1 MSRFLV
7 VIMSIIALVSV
18 AKITPAQQIEQ
29 TPSQQSAN
37 SESVATNS
45 PYRVGTITG
54 IVSGEYGSILFIE
67 LADKT
72 KLRFHHPSN
81 SLTRGEQVLVYQKE
95 GKHFLIEASDPRR

>member
-7 VIMSIIALVSV
+7 GIMSIIALVSV

-37 SESVATNS
+37 SESVARNS

-72 KLRFHHPSN
+72 KLHGSQGQAPPNFS
-81 SLTRGEQVLVYQKE
+81 VLKQQKN
-95 GKHFLIEASDPRR
+95 KS